1 MWCRVPAIKIVYRTN
16 QGLHDLHHL
25 DQLLGSRI
33 DALPLYTTGGFQD
46 SGFRIHFATVMTDG
60 DFGPR

>member
-1 MWCRVPAIKIVYRTN
+1 MVFLSREGGGSGGCTYRGMRTMRCRVPAIKIVYHTN

-33 DALPLYTTGGFQD
+33 DAVPFYTTG
-46 SGFRIHFATVMTDG
+46 
-60 DFGPR
+60 